1 MKICLLVF
9 LLGKNAPQLNSLFE
23 TAVRRVAVDQVSF
36 TNIIRNV
43 EVSDEQ
49 DMQAFILEKTFY
61 FLDRICPL
69 LIPSPVAPVR
79 VIMTA
84 GSSETE
90 ASLLVDIGR
99 EENVVVMSLTRRSPS
114 LLDRGRSPTL
124 VQLPTF
130 RIGNSSSISQ
140 TQVGEAF
147 FGSMQLLAQ
156 LSTRADRCSRSGQGG
171 QTAANLVQ
179 CLRNMLEKSS
189 HFYNFTLPSDPLTL
203 ERLLVG
209 SWSSPQQNLSEE
221 HSEQSTTAS
230 YGPQNSDDTSSVN
243 AVAAVFGV
251 ILGMIIVIS
260 FARMWQKLHRFA
272 NLAWVI
278 DERKMEYVRTWIPTI
293 GRWAVP
299 IEKGSMQGVVMV
311 YDGRITTTSVSFPFY
326 VDFHTVKKHQL
337 AKLVL
342 KLMRDIDHP
351 NVCKFYGIMWT
362 TNHHIYGKSMVYVAE
377 HTTKGF
383 LRHVIDDDSLALN
396 WDLRFCLM
404 WDLFLGLKYVHRS
417 KLRCHGCLTSIC
429 AYVDERFTLKLA
441 GTGIL
446 PYMAVLVRSHPEQLK
461 PRDDYFGPVMN
472 MQRLWMAPEVVADI
486 RQSFTKAAD
495 TYSFGVILYEMST
508 RNAPFNVALCDEVEF
523 EGFNF
528 VEF

>member
-1 MKICLLVF
+1 
-9 LLGKNAPQLNSLFE
+9 
-23 TAVRRVAVDQVSF
+23 
-36 TNIIRNV
+36 
-43 EVSDEQ
+43 
-49 DMQAFILEKTFY
+49 
-61 FLDRICPL
+61 
-69 LIPSPVAPVR
+69 
-79 VIMTA
+79 
-84 GSSETE
+84 
-90 ASLLVDIGR
+90 
-99 EENVVVMSLTRRSPS
+99 
-114 LLDRGRSPTL
+114 
-124 VQLPTF
+124 
-130 RIGNSSSISQ
+130 
-140 TQVGEAF
+140 
-147 FGSMQLLAQ
+147 
-156 LSTRADRCSRSGQGG
+156 
-171 QTAANLVQ
+171 
-179 CLRNMLEKSS
+179 MLEKSS

-523 EGFNF
+523 EDVARKMGAGTFDPTQRDLGLDSAP
-528 VEF
+528 VELAALMYSCWARKPDDRPDLNSMLQTLTAVYPQRSGMSFGDSIIDRLIHYSNELEA